1 MCFICDMRKAM
12 EEELKSKGM
21 GMQGMQI
28 PKPTTANAG
37 KSEPKEEVPKIP
49 QRDRPYF
56 GITLSAVHDKELKEM
71 EALKHSANQRM
82 YPKYFKSV
90 VNDTYIDV
98 YRVHQLFNLN
108 NEMLCHASKKLLLAG
123 ERTGEKS
130 LRKDV
135 IEARDTLK
143 RYLELNP

>member
-12 EEELKSKGM
+12 EEELKSNGM
-21 GMQGMQI
+21 NMQGMQI

-37 KSEPKEEVPKIP
+37 KPEPKENISE
-49 QRDRPYF
+49 
-56 GITLSAVHDKELKEM
+56 GST
-71 EALKHSANQRM
+71 NQRM

-90 VNDTYIDV
+90 VNDTHIDV

-135 IEARDTLK
+135 IEARDTLN

>member
-1 MCFICDMRKAM
+1 M
-12 EEELKSKGM
+12 EEDLKSKGL
-21 GMQGMQI
+21 
-28 PKPTTANAG
+28 G
-37 KSEPKEEVPKIP
+37 KVYVQRTLKTKSEDRAAKASEPKVEVPTTS
-49 QRDRPYF
+49 D
-56 GITLSAVHDKELKEM
+56 TNA
-71 EALKHSANQRM
+71 EALKQFAEKFFKTDAGKPEPKENISEGSTNQRM

-90 VNDTYIDV
+90 VNDTHIDV

-135 IEARDTLK
+135 IEARDTLN

>member
-1 MCFICDMRKAM
+1 MCFICDLQKQEVERRLLAKAF
-12 EEELKSKGM
+12 
-21 GMQGMQI
+21 
-28 PKPTTANAG
+28 TTAASAG
-37 KSEPKEEVPKIP
+37 SPEPKEEEVPKSSS
-49 QRDRPYF
+49 RDRPHF
-56 GITLSAVHDKELKEM
+56 GITLSAVHDKELNEID
-71 EALKHSANQRM
+71 ALKQSANQRM

-90 VNDTYIDV
+90 VNDTHIDV

-135 IEARDTLK
+135 IEARDTLN

>member
-1 MCFICDMRKAM
+1 MCFICDLRKAA
-12 EEELKSKGM
+12 EAELKSQGM
-21 GMQGMQI
+21 DMQGMQI
-28 PKPTTANAG
+28 PKPTTANIGEA
-37 KSEPKEEVPKIP
+37 KPKNS
-49 QRDRPYF
+49 
-56 GITLSAVHDKELKEM
+56 TN
-71 EALKHSANQRM
+71 HSL

-90 VNDTYIDV
+90 VNDTHIDV

-135 IEARDTLK
+135 IEARDTLN

>member
-1 MCFICDMRKAM
+1 MCFICDLKKQEMYLRQLAKAADD
-12 EEELKSKGM
+12 KSKLAS
-21 GMQGMQI
+21 
-28 PKPTTANAG
+28 ANAG
-37 KSEPKEEVPKIP
+37 KSEPKEEVPV
-49 QRDRPYF
+49 RPVPKAS
-56 GITLSAVHDKELKEM
+56 TN
-71 EALKHSANQRM
+71 HSL

-90 VNDTYIDV
+90 VNDTHIDV

-135 IEARDTLK
+135 IEARDTLN

>member
-12 EEELKSKGM
+12 EEELKSNGM
-21 GMQGMQI
+21 NMQGMQI
-28 PKPTTANAG
+28 PKPTTTNAS
-37 KSEPKEEVPKIP
+37 KPEPKEKASTNH
-49 QRDRPYF
+49 
-56 GITLSAVHDKELKEM
+56 GL
-71 EALKHSANQRM
+71 

-90 VNDTYIDV
+90 VNDTHIDV

-135 IEARDTLK
+135 IEARDTLN

>member
-1 MCFICDMRKAM
+1 MCFICD
-12 EEELKSKGM
+12 LKKQEQYLRQLANSTA
-21 GMQGMQI
+21 
-28 PKPTTANAG
+28 KPTTANVG
-37 KSEPKEEVPKIP
+37 KPEPKEEVPKSSSH
-49 QRDRPYF
+49 DRPHF
-56 GITLSAVHDKELKEM
+56 GITLSAVHDKELNEIDTPKQ
-71 EALKHSANQRM
+71 SANQRM

-90 VNDTYIDV
+90 VNDTHIDV

-135 IEARDTLK
+135 IEARDTLN

>member
-1 MCFICDMRKAM
+1 
-12 EEELKSKGM
+12 M
-21 GMQGMQI
+21 GINMQGTQI
-28 PKPTTANAG
+28 PKPTTTNTG
-37 KSEPKEEVPKIP
+37 EDKPKENV
-49 QRDRPYF
+49 
-56 GITLSAVHDKELKEM
+56 S
-71 EALKHSANQRM
+71 EASANQRM

-90 VNDTYIDV
+90 VNDTHIDV

-135 IEARDTLK
+135 IEARDTLN

>member
-1 MCFICDMRKAM
+1 MCFICELQKQEM
-12 EEELKSKGM
+12 ERRQLAKNAA
-21 GMQGMQI
+21 
-28 PKPTTANAG
+28 KPTSANAG
-37 KSEPKEEVPKIP
+37 KPEPKENISE
-49 QRDRPYF
+49 
-56 GITLSAVHDKELKEM
+56 GST
-71 EALKHSANQRM
+71 NQRM

-90 VNDTYIDV
+90 VNDTHIDV

-123 ERTGEKS
+123 ERTGEKT

-135 IEARDTLK
+135 IEARDTLN

>member
-1 MCFICDMRKAM
+1 MCFICDMAKHEAALRS
-12 EEELKSKGM
+12 LKSKGIAV
-21 GMQGMQI
+21 QI

-37 KSEPKEEVPKIP
+37 KPEPKEEVPVKP
-49 QRDRPYF
+49 VPKAS
-56 GITLSAVHDKELKEM
+56 TN
-71 EALKHSANQRM
+71 HSL

-90 VNDTYIDV
+90 VNDTHIDV
-98 YRVHQLFNLN
+98 YRVHQLFSLN

-135 IEARDTLK
+135 IEARDTLN

>member
-1 MCFICDMRKAM
+1 MERRQLAKAADD
-12 EEELKSKGM
+12 KSKLASVNAS
-21 GMQGMQI
+21 
-28 PKPTTANAG
+28 KP
-37 KSEPKEEVPKIP
+37 EPKEEEV
-49 QRDRPYF
+49 
-56 GITLSAVHDKELKEM
+56 SE
-71 EALKHSANQRM
+71 SSSNQRM

-90 VNDTYIDV
+90 VNDTHIDV

-135 IEARDTLK
+135 IEARDTLN

>member
-1 MCFICDMRKAM
+1 MCFICDLQKQEVERRLLAKA
-12 EEELKSKGM
+12 
-21 GMQGMQI
+21 I
-28 PKPTTANAG
+28 VTAASAG
-37 KSEPKEEVPKIP
+37 NPEPKEEEVPKST
-49 QRDRPYF
+49 QRARPYF
-56 GITLSAVHDKELKEM
+56 GITLSAVHDKELKGM
-71 EALKHSANQRM
+71 DALKQSANQRM
-82 YPKYFKSV
+82 YSKYFKSV
-90 VNDTYIDV
+90 VNDTHIDV

-135 IEARDTLK
+135 IEARDTLN

>member
-1 MCFICDMRKAM
+1 MCFICDMAKHEAALRS
-12 EEELKSKGM
+12 LKSN
-21 GMQGMQI
+21 I
-28 PKPTTANAG
+28 NKP
-37 KSEPKEEVPKIP
+37 EPKEEVPKSP
-49 QRDRPYF
+49 SRDRPHS
-56 GITLSAVHDKELKEM
+56 GITLSAIHDR
-71 EALKHSANQRM
+71 SANQPM

-90 VNDTYIDV
+90 VNDTHIDV

-135 IEARDTLK
+135 IEARDTLN

>member
-1 MCFICDMRKAM
+1 MCFICIRKQM
-12 EEELKSKGM
+12 QRDLLGLGM
-21 GMQGMQI
+21 SGHPIGI
-28 PKPTTANAG
+28 GIFHTPKPSETNIG
-37 KSEPKEEVPKIP
+37 KASEPKEEVPVKP
-49 QRDRPYF
+49 VPKAS
-56 GITLSAVHDKELKEM
+56 TN
-71 EALKHSANQRM
+71 HSL

-90 VNDTYIDV
+90 VNDTHIDV

-135 IEARDTLK
+135 IEARDTLN

>member
-1 MCFICDMRKAM
+1 MCFICDLRKAA
-12 EEELKSKGM
+12 EAELKSQGM
-21 GMQGMQI
+21 DIQGMQI
-28 PKPTTANAG
+28 PKPTTANTGEA
-37 KSEPKEEVPKIP
+37 KPKEEVPV
-49 QRDRPYF
+49 RPVPKAS
-56 GITLSAVHDKELKEM
+56 TN
-71 EALKHSANQRM
+71 HSL

-90 VNDTYIDV
+90 VNDTHIDV

-135 IEARDTLK
+135 IEARDTLN

>member
-1 MCFICDMRKAM
+1 MCYICVRKQ
-12 EEELKSKGM
+12 LQKDLLGVGM
-21 GMQGMQI
+21 SVHTLGMSHT

-37 KSEPKEEVPKIP
+37 KPEPKEEVPIKP
-49 QRDRPYF
+49 MPK
-56 GITLSAVHDKELKEM
+56 GST
-71 EALKHSANQRM
+71 NQRM

-90 VNDTYIDV
+90 VNDTHIDV

-135 IEARDTLK
+135 IEARDTLN

>member
-1 MCFICDMRKAM
+1 MCFICDMAKHEAALRS
-12 EEELKSKGM
+12 LKSKGM
-21 GMQGMQI
+21 NM
-28 PKPTTANAG
+28 PNPTTANTGEA
-37 KSEPKEEVPKIP
+37 KPKEEAVPKSSS
-49 QRDRPYF
+49 RDRPHF
-56 GITLSAVHDKELKEM
+56 GITLSAVHDKELNRLD
-71 EALKHSANQRM
+71 ALKQSANHSL

-135 IEARDTLK
+135 IEARDTLN

>member
-1 MCFICDMRKAM
+1 MCFICELQKQEMERRQLAKAADD
-12 EEELKSKGM
+12 KSKLAS
-21 GMQGMQI
+21 
-28 PKPTTANAG
+28 ANAG
-37 KSEPKEEVPKIP
+37 KSEPKEEVSKNPS
-49 QRDRPYF
+49 RDRPHF
-56 GITLSAVHDKELKEM
+56 GITLSAIHDKELKEM
-71 EALKHSANQRM
+71 DALKQSANQRM

-135 IEARDTLK
+135 IEARDTLN

>member
-1 MCFICDMRKAM
+1 MCFICDMAKQEAALRS
-12 EEELKSKGM
+12 LKSKGM
-21 GMQGMQI
+21 GMPNPI
-28 PKPTTANAG
+28 TANAG
-37 KSEPKEEVPKIP
+37 NPEPKEKVSE
-49 QRDRPYF
+49 
-56 GITLSAVHDKELKEM
+56 G
-71 EALKHSANQRM
+71 SANQRM

-90 VNDTYIDV
+90 VNDTHIDV
-98 YRVHQLFNLN
+98 YRVHQLFNLS

-135 IEARDTLK
+135 IEARDTLN

>member
-1 MCFICDMRKAM
+1 MCFICDLKKQ
-12 EEELKSKGM
+12 EEYLR
-21 GMQGMQI
+21 QLANATA
-28 PKPTTANAG
+28 KPTTANAG
-37 KSEPKEEVPKIP
+37 KPEPKEEEVPKSA

-71 EALKHSANQRM
+71 DALKQSANQRM

-90 VNDTYIDV
+90 VNDTHIDV

-135 IEARDTLK
+135 IEARDTLN

>member
-1 MCFICDMRKAM
+1 MCFICDLKKQEMEQRLLAKA
-12 EEELKSKGM
+12 
-21 GMQGMQI
+21 I
-28 PKPTTANAG
+28 VTAANAG
-37 KSEPKEEVPKIP
+37 KPEPKEEVPKIP

-90 VNDTYIDV
+90 VNDTHIDV

-135 IEARDTLK
+135 IEARDTLN